1 MLHPVLLRQL
11 RKLKLSV
18 DSAPNA
24 KAWARF
30 LERVDRSYRDNDQD
44 RYIEERSLE
53 VSSEEMRDMN
63 RQLQSALEQV
73 RNLSLTDE
81 LTGLRNRRFLN
92 VSMPDDV
99 ALVIRKL
106 RSQGSEQRPS
116 SDSDM
121 LFLMAD
127 LDLFKDVNDTYG
139 HLAGDMVLNQMGKL
153 LIACSR
159 SADFVIRWGGE
170 EFLVVG
176 RQSCRTETQII
187 AERIRKTVED
197 YPFEIGKNKPIH
209 LTCSVGAA
217 VFPFHLKWP
226 ELLSWDRV
234 VGLAD
239 ACLYAAKRSG
249 RNAWVGILATDNI
262 SLDELVSPLDE
273 HLPELIQKAKLELLS
288 NLPSSKVL
296 IQ

>member
-1 MLHPVLLRQL
+1 MLHPILLRQL
-11 RKLKLSV
+11 KKLGLSV
-18 DSAPNA
+18 DSSPNA

-73 RNLSLTDE
+73 QNLSLTDE

-99 ALVIRKL
+99 AMTIRKYHG
-106 RSQGSEQRPS
+106 QGNEQRLPT
-116 SDSDM
+116 DSDM

-127 LDLFKDVNDTYG
+127 LDLFKNVNDTYG

-153 LIACSR
+153 LISCSR

-170 EFLVVG
+170 EFLIVG
-176 RQSCRTETQII
+176 RQSCRTELQIL

-197 YPFEIGKNKPIH
+197 YPFEIGKIEPIH

-217 VFPFHLKWP
+217 VFPFQVRWP

-239 ACLYAAKRSG
+239 LCLYAAKRSG
-249 RNAWVGILATDNI
+249 RNAWVEILSTDLI
-262 SLDELVSPLDE
+262 SLNDLVSSLDT
-273 HLPELIQKAKLELLS
+273 HLPELIQKAKLEVFS
-288 NLPSSKVL
+288 NLPFDKVL

>member
-1 MLHPVLLRQL
+1 MLLRQL
-11 RKLKLSV
+11 RKLELSV
-18 DSAPNA
+18 DSSPNA

-30 LERVDRSYRDNDQD
+30 LERVDRSYRNNDQD

-99 ALVIRKL
+99 ALTIRKY
-106 RSQGSEQRPS
+106 RGQSSEQRVS
-116 SDSDM
+116 TDSDM

-127 LDLFKDVNDTYG
+127 LDLFKNVNDTYG
-139 HLAGDMVLNQMGKL
+139 HLAGDMVLNQLGQV
-153 LIACSR
+153 LIGCSR

-176 RQSCRTETQII
+176 RQSCRTELRII
-187 AERIRKTVED
+187 AERIRKAVED
-197 YPFEIGKNKPIH
+197 YRFDIGKSEPIH

-239 ACLYAAKRSG
+239 ACLYAAKHSG
-249 RNAWVGILATDNI
+249 RNAWVGILATDAI
-262 SLDELVSPLDE
+262 SLDELVSSLDE
-273 HLPELIQKAKLELLS
+273 HLPELVQKDKIELLS

>member
-1 MLHPVLLRQL
+1 MLHPVLQRLL
-11 RKLKLSV
+11 KKLELSV

-44 RYIEERSLE
+44 RYIVERSLE
-53 VSSEEMRDMN
+53 VSSDEMRDLT

-73 RNLSLTDE
+73 RTLSLTDE

-99 ALVIRKL
+99 ALAIRKY
-106 RSQGSEQRPS
+106 RGQGSDQRIS
-116 SDSDM
+116 ADSDM
-121 LFLMAD
+121 LFLMVD
-127 LDLFKDVNDTYG
+127 LDLFKNVNDTYG
-139 HLAGDMVLNQMGKL
+139 HLAGDLVLNQMGKL

-170 EFLVVG
+170 EFLVVA
-176 RQSCRTETQII
+176 RQACRADLQFL
-187 AERIRKTVED
+187 AERIRRTVEAHRFD
-197 YPFEIGKNKPIH
+197 IGKDKPIH

-217 VFPFHLKWP
+217 AFPFMVMWP
-226 ELLSWDRV
+226 ELLSWERV
-234 VGLAD
+234 VGVAD

-249 RNAWVGILATDNI
+249 RNAWVEILSTGII
-262 SLDELVSPLDE
+262 SLNELVSPLDT
-273 HLPELIQKAKLELLS
+273 HLAELIQKAKLELLS
-288 NLPSSKVL
+288 NLPSDKVL
-296 IQ
+296 FQ